1 MIRCFAVLAASL
13 TVCAQ
18 PVLKPGRKYTTVER
32 LAPERLAAVHAA
44 RDAFHQARKTLPPA
58 GTYQDFPSVLH
69 IHAEDAP
76 HTLGKR
82 AEVLAAAK
90 LAGIRAVFFSD
101 HNGPKPDTWEGL
113 RDGVLFFRGAENG
126 SSHELVYRGPA
137 PGVRF
142 HSHVE
147 GQMDA
152 APDGWDG
159 MEIYNRHA
167 DAEDDTDLLAYLKQ
181 VQSDPAK
188 LAALAKLFAQY
199 PDEVFGAGCDYWPEI
214 FARWDRILA
223 QRPFAPVAAND
234 SHQNTLIAG
243 KLLLD
248 PYPVACHNVV
258 THILARQFTSS
269 ALLASLRAG
278 RGYVSHDWLA
288 DPSGFAFFAVNSL
301 GVYEVGDSAPMAGS
315 TRLVARAPIPAR
327 WKIYHN
333 GKLVLEKTGGTVTHT
348 GTEPGAY
355 RAEAWLEIDGE
366 QRPWIYSSAVRLVR
380 PDLFSMV
387 LPSQTLSPGIEAV
400 KDLDYTQGEPAG
412 AAKHK
417 LDIYRR
423 AGAKNAPVLFF
434 VHGGAWVRG
443 DRAQYPFFGNH
454 FANAGYVVVAPS
466 YRLAPQNPHPAQ
478 IEDVAAAFAWT
489 VKHAAEYGGDPSR
502 IFAAGHSAGG
512 HLVALLA
519 ANEAWLKPHGLTASS
534 IRGVMTLSGVP
545 NIVSLAATGDSRVFG
560 KDPAVLLAA
569 SPLQHVRRG
578 LPPFL
583 VTYCQWDY
591 LTLPQQAEEFYTALK
606 AAGVPASLTFVPAEN
621 HISEMTNIIKP
632 GDATSAAMLSFMG
645 GLH

>member
-1 MIRCFAVLAASL
+1 MVRFFVLLATALSL
-13 TVCAQ
+13 CAQ
-18 PVLKPGRKYTTVER
+18 PALKPGRKYTAVER
-32 LAPERLAAVHAA
+32 LAPEHLSAVHAA
-44 RDAFHQARKTLPPA
+44 RESFQKARKSLPPV

-90 LAGIRAVFFSD
+90 QTGIRAVFFSD
-101 HNGPKPDTWEGL
+101 HNGPKPETWEGL

-126 SSHELVYRGPA
+126 GSHELVYRNPA

-147 GQMDA
+147 GQLDA
-152 APDGWDG
+152 SPDGWDG

-167 DAEDDTDLLAYLKQ
+167 DAEDDTDLLAYLKD
-181 VQSDPAK
+181 VQADPAK
-188 LAALAKLFAQY
+188 LATLSRLVAQY

-234 SHQNTLIAG
+234 AHQNTLLAG
-243 KLLLD
+243 RLLLD
-248 PYPVACHNVV
+248 PYPVAFRNVV
-258 THILARQFTSS
+258 THILAREFTPS

-278 RGYVSHDWLA
+278 RSYVAHDWLA
-288 DPSGFAFFAVNSL
+288 DPKGFAFFAVNTL
-301 GVYEVGDSAPMAGS
+301 GVYEVGDTTPMAGN
-315 TRLVARAPIPAR
+315 TRLVARAPIPAL
-327 WKIYHN
+327 WKIYCN
-333 GKLVLEKTGGTVTHT
+333 GKLVLEKTADTVTHT
-348 GTEPGAY
+348 AAEPGAC

-380 PDLFSMV
+380 PDLFSMA
-387 LPSQTLSPGIEAV
+387 LPSQNLSEGVEAV
-400 KDLDYTQGEPAG
+400 KDLDYTQGAPEDAP
-412 AAKHK
+412 KHK

-423 AGAKNAPVLFF
+423 AGAKNVPVLFF

-454 FANAGYVVVAPS
+454 FAKAGYVVVIPS
-466 YRLAPQNPHPAQ
+466 YRLAPRNPHPAQ

-502 IFAAGHSAGG
+502 IFLAGHSAGG

-519 ANEAWLKPHGLTASS
+519 ANETWLKPHGLTTSS
-534 IRGVMTLSGVP
+534 IRGVMSLSGVP
-545 NIVSLAATGDSRVFG
+545 NIVSLAANGDSRVFG
-560 KDPAVLLAA
+560 KDPAVLLGA

-583 VTYCQWDY
+583 VTFCQWDY

-606 AAGVPASLTFVPAEN
+606 AAGVPATLSFVPAEN
-621 HISEMTNIIKP
+621 HISEMTNITKP
-632 GDATSAAMLSFMG
+632 GDATSAAMLTFMG
-645 GLH
+645 GLQ

>member
-1 MIRCFAVLAASL
+1 MTRLFALLAASL
-13 TVCAQ
+13 ALCAQ
-18 PVLKPGRKYTTVER
+18 PALKPGRRYSTVER
-32 LAPERLAAVHAA
+32 LAPERLAAVRAA
-44 RDAFHQARKTLPPA
+44 RESFKQTRKTLPPVGA
-58 GTYQDFPSVLH
+58 YRDFPSVLH

-90 LAGIRAVFFSD
+90 QTGIRAVFFSD

-126 SSHELVYRGPA
+126 AAHELVYRAPA

-167 DAEDDTDLLAYLKQ
+167 DAEDDTDLLAYIKE

-188 LAALAKLFAQY
+188 LAALSKLYAQY
-199 PDEVFGAGCDYWPEI
+199 PDEIFGAGCDYWPET
-214 FARWDRILA
+214 FARWDKILS

-248 PYPVACHNVV
+248 PYPVAFRNVV
-258 THILARQFTSS
+258 THILAREFTPA

-278 RGYVSHDWLA
+278 RSYVSHDWLA

-301 GVYEVGDSAPMAGS
+301 GVYEVGDTIPMAGS
-315 TRLVARAPIPAR
+315 TRLVARAPIPALWR
-327 WKIYHN
+327 IYHN
-333 GKLVLEKTGGTVTHT
+333 GKLVLEKSGDTVTHT

-366 QRPWIYSSAVRLVR
+366 QRPWIYSSFIRLAR
-380 PDLFSMV
+380 PDLLSMV
-387 LPSQTLSPGIEAV
+387 LPSQQLSEGIEAA
-400 KDLDYTQGEPAG
+400 KDIEYAQGAPED

-417 LDIYRR
+417 LDVYRR
-423 AGAKNAPVLFF
+423 SDARNAPVLFF

-443 DRAQYPFFGNH
+443 DRTQYPFFGNH
-454 FANAGYVVVAPS
+454 FAKAGYVVVTPS
-466 YRLAPQNPHPAQ
+466 YRLAPKNPHPAQ

-489 VKHAAEYGGDPSR
+489 VKHAAEYGGDPRR
-502 IFAAGHSAGG
+502 IFLAGHSAGG

-519 ANEAWLKPHGLTASS
+519 ANPEWLKPHGLTAAS
-534 IRGVMTLSGVP
+534 IRGVMSLSGVP
-545 NIVSLAATGDSRVFG
+545 NIVSLAATSDSRVFG
-560 KDPAVLLAA
+560 KDPQVLLGA
-569 SPLQHVRRG
+569 SPLQHVHKG

-591 LTLPQQAEEFYTALK
+591 LTLPQQAEEFHAALQ
-606 AAGVPASLTFVPAEN
+606 AAGVPSTLAFVPTEN
-621 HISEMTNIIKP
+621 HISEMTNIHKP
-632 GDATSAAMLSFMG
+632 GDPTAAAMLAFMG
-645 GLH
+645 GLQ